1 MFLLVNNI
9 LGGEYMEHKDKN
21 IRIAYDVWCLLY
33 VKTTELTVRTGKLV
47 TIKSFVS
54 DLVLKELKKEEKV

>member
-1 MFLLVNNI
+1 M
-9 LGGEYMEHKDKN
+9 KKRDKN
-21 IRIAYDVWCLLY
+21 IRIDYDVWCLLY

-54 DLVLKELKKEEKV
+54 DLVLKELSKEEEKV

>member
-1 MFLLVNNI
+1 MK
-9 LGGEYMEHKDKN
+9 EHADKN
-21 IRIAYDVWCLLY
+21 IRIDYDVWCLLY

-54 DLVLKELKKEEKV
+54 DLVLKELSKEEEKV

>member
-1 MFLLVNNI
+1 MKK
-9 LGGEYMEHKDKN
+9 KDKN
-21 IRIAYDVWCLLY
+21 IRIAYNVWCLLN

-54 DLVLKELKKEEKV
+54 DLVMKELSKKENKEGN